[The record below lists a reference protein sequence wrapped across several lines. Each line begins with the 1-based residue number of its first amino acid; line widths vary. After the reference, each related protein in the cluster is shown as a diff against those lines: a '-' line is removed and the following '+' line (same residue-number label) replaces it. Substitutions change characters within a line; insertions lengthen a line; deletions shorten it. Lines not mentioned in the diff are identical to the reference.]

1 MNENEKLSVL
11 LIDGNSENRT
21 YFSMFFSNLINKY
34 NFITA
39 ENIQET
45 QMVMNASKLD
55 EINYVI
61 LNSQSNEAI
70 LCTALTILKNHPASL
85 LATVIVI
92 SDTLDKETEF
102 LLGEFSVAKIFS
114 QSFDAQE
121 IVNLIEKGYEDKN
134 KIILFKDELGKFC
147 QAVLARNVTQCKK
160 LLENQNFTKI
170 VMNSIETIHYYGEYL
185 ILIGKYD
192 QCVEEMDLAIATLN
206 EGDLN
211 SYQISN
217 ILNCKA
223 KAMCLNN
230 QYDDALKIFQEMS
243 DKSPKNLNHKINL
256 GSAHLA
262 KGNWKSTID
271 IIDKVLTIDTKNT
284 EANLINAQAYAGMGD
299 FDTANLFLNKIAG
312 TVEFHSIASFF
323 NNRGVAYAQ
332 KKDYAKALEFYNN
345 ALFFTKTDSHKI
357 QFNISLALIK
367 QGKSN
372 EASKVIS
379 KIKNTKF
386 YKEKLKNKNITS
398 IEKFQKL

>member
-1 MNENEKLSVL
+1 MTENEKLSVL

-21 YFSMFFSNLINKY
+21 YFSMFFSNLIKKY

-45 QMVMNASKLD
+45 QMVINTSKLD
-55 EINYVI
+55 EIHYVI

-70 LCTALTILKNHPASL
+70 LCTALSILKNHPASL

-92 SDTLDKETEF
+92 SDTLDNETEF

-114 QSFDAQE
+114 QNFDAQDV
-121 IVNLIEKGYEDKN
+121 IDLIENGYDDKN
-134 KIILFKDELGKFC
+134 KKILFQDELGRFC
-147 QAVLARNVTQCKK
+147 QAVLAKDVNQCNK
-160 LLENQNFTKI
+160 LLENQNFKKI
-170 VMNSIETIHYYGEYL
+170 IMNSIETIHYYGEYL
-185 ILIGKYD
+185 NLIGKYD

-206 EGDLN
+206 VGDLN
-211 SYQISN
+211 NYQVSN

-243 DKSPKNLNHKINL
+243 EKSPKNLNHKINL
-256 GSAHLA
+256 GSTHLA

-271 IIDKVLTIDTKNT
+271 IIDKVLKIDSKNS
-284 EANLINAQAYAGMGD
+284 EANLLNAQAYAGMGD
-299 FDTANLFLNKIAG
+299 FENANLFLNKIAG

-332 KKDYAKALEFYNN
+332 KNDFAKALEFYNN
-345 ALFFTKTDSHKI
+345 ALFFTKTNSYKI
-357 QFNISLALIK
+357 QFNISLALMK
-367 QGKSN
+367 QGKNS
-372 EASKVIS
+372 EAAKVIN

-386 YKEKLKNKNITS
+386 YKEKLKNKSMTNT
-398 IEKFQKL
+398 EKFQKL